1 MTDAF
6 DAASYGQHAIG
17 FGERP
22 AILVVDFQKGF
33 TDPACAM
40 GKSPRIHAARDKTVE
55 LLEHGRQF
63 GIPIASCY
71 TAYHSARDAPLWK
84 VGAVR
89 NGFLEGSLE
98 AEMDDLI
105 ANPSYDYILR
115 KTAPSIFFQTP
126 LTGFLTKHRIDTVLV
141 TGCVTSGC
149 VRASVIDAFSSGY
162 RTIVV
167 EDCCGDPGK
176 DEHEANLKDVGRRY
190 ADIVSSDEAIRYMDD
205 VRKRNHP

>member
-1 MTDAF
+1 MSDAF
-6 DAASYGQHAIG
+6 DAATYGALPVG

-33 TDPACAM
+33 TDPACVM
-40 GKSPRIHAARDKTVE
+40 GKSPRVHAARDRTVE
-55 LLEHGRQF
+55 LLAHARRCQ
-63 GIPIASCY
+63 IPVASCY
-71 TAYHSARDAPLWK
+71 TAYHSARDVPRWK

-89 NGFLEGSLE
+89 HGFLEGSRE

-105 ANPSYDYILR
+105 ADPAYDYILR

-126 LTGFLTKHRIDTVLV
+126 LTGFLTKHGIDTVIV

-162 RTIVV
+162 RTVVV

-176 DEHEANLKDVGRRY
+176 EEHEANLRDVGRRY
-190 ADIVSSDEAIRYMDD
+190 ADIVTSSDVVTYLDDIR
-205 VRKRNHP
+205 RRNA